1 MNLYEKLPVE
11 FLIRF
16 YNEIN
21 KNIEK
26 GILTKKM
33 YYELGLII
41 SAANRRGIT
50 LDFPP
55 DYKEEVN
62 EESLRDLLQSEQLGI
77 GWVLRNTVYFW
88 D

>member
-16 YNEIN
+16 YKEVN

-41 SAANRRGIT
+41 SVANRRGIT

-62 EESLRDLLQSEQLGI
+62 EEALRDLLQSEQLGV
-77 GWVLRNTVYFW
+77 G
-88 D
+88 

>member
-16 YNEIN
+16 YNEV
-21 KNIEK
+21 KMNIEK

-41 SAANRRGIT
+41 SVAHRRGIS

-55 DYKEEVN
+55 DYKEQVN
-62 EESLRDLLQSEQLGI
+62 EEAFRNLLQSEQVG
-77 GWVLRNTVYFW
+77 VS
-88 D
+88 

>member
-41 SAANRRGIT
+41 SAANRRGII

-62 EESLRDLLQSEQLGI
+62 EESLRDLLRSEQLGI
-77 GWVLRNTVYFW
+77 G
-88 D
+88 

>member
-11 FLIRF
+11 LLFRF
-16 YNEIN
+16 YNEV
-21 KNIEK
+21 KNNIDK

-41 SAANRRGIT
+41 AAAYRRGIT

-55 DYKEEVN
+55 DFKEEVN
-62 EESLRDLLQSEQLGI
+62 EEALRDLLNAEQLVVG
-77 GWVLRNTVYFW
+77 
-88 D
+88 